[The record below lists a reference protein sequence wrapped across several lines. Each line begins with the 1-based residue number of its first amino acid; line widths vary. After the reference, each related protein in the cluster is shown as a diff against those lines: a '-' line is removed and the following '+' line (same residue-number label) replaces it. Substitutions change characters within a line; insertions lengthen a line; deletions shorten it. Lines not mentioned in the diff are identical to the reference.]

1 MTIYS
6 IEEAIDNNYFYAL
19 TVEMKNYTISM
30 EIIYQ
35 KYETSYAFS
44 FWPISPTTWNLL
56 WRYTLSSMEI
66 DIRTWLF
73 IATLFIIAQY
83 SKVPKYPNRRYV
95 E

>member
-1 MTIYS
+1 MYS

-35 KYETSYAFS
+35 KYETSY
-44 FWPISPTTWNLL
+44 TVTLNLL

-66 DIRTWLF
+66 DICTWLF

-83 SKVPKYPNRRYV
+83 LKVPKYPNRRYV